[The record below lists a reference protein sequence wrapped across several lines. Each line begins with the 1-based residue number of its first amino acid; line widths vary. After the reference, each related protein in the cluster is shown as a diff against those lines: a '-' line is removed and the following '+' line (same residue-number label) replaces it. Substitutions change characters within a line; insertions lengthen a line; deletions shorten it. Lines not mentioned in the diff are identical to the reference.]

1 MFFGDFLL
9 RKEMITEEDLINAL
23 TEQLRSTPPLLSILR
38 EEKKFTN
45 TELIQLVK
53 MQVQSGL
60 EIKTLLLE
68 KSLVAEAELDSLLKI
83 QNQKRMPLGQI
94 LIELGKISVDECQQ
108 ALQEYSSQQNEIVL
122 DEDGDIDLS
131 QFDELNDVSSA
142 AVADS
147 GESLNTEPTAAMG
160 TELDSSDGASGI
172 MVSIPEI
179 DFEPIQEFV
188 LDEYL
193 EVLDELKKD
202 EMDQTVM
209 TWSKMRSA
217 LDLKESFR
225 LFYRELHTL
234 KGTVRFLRGLVSE
247 FVIHTGE
254 DLLAELIV
262 LADQLQPNE
271 LVEIEDYYLS
281 LNDMVWELR
290 SSLAQNVSEQVLW
303 DTEAFQEKLKRF
315 LAKSSELKKLVEDLL
330 QNQSAD
336 DVKSQF

>member
-1 MFFGDFLL
+1 
-9 RKEMITEEDLINAL
+9 MITEEDLINAL
-23 TEQLRSTPPLLSILR
+23 TEQLRSTPPLLSVLR
-38 EEKKFTN
+38 EENRFSN
-45 TELIQLVK
+45 SELIQLVK

-60 EIKTLLLE
+60 EIKTILAE
-68 KSLVAEAELDSLLKI
+68 KSLLSKDELSQFLKL

-94 LIELGKISVDECQQ
+94 LIEMGKLTIDDCQN
-108 ALQEYSSQQNEIVL
+108 ALADYGQEQQNISL

-131 QFDELNDVSSA
+131 KIDDLGSLSTSVDKLVEPGSTDAAAEIALSVVGENASVKSSESNQSAELA
-142 AVADS
+142 
-147 GESLNTEPTAAMG
+147 
-160 TELDSSDGASGI
+160 
-172 MVSIPEI
+172 IPEI
-179 DFEPIQEFV
+179 KFEPIQEFV

-202 EMDQTVM
+202 EMDQTIM
-209 TWSKMRSA
+209 AWSKLKSS

-262 LADQLQPNE
+262 LADQLQQTQ

-290 SSLAQNVSEQVLW
+290 VSLAQNISEKSLW
-303 DTEAFQEKLKRF
+303 DTNDFQEKLKRF
-315 LAKSSELKKLVEDLL
+315 LVRSSELKSLVDNLL

>member
-1 MFFGDFLL
+1 
-9 RKEMITEEDLINAL
+9 MITEEDLINAL
-23 TEQLRSTPPLLSILR
+23 TEQLRSTPPLLSVLR
-38 EEKKFTN
+38 EENRFSN
-45 TELIQLVK
+45 SELIQLVK

-60 EIKTLLLE
+60 EIKTILVE
-68 KSLVAEAELDSLLKI
+68 KSLLSKDELSQFLKL

-94 LIELGKISVDECQQ
+94 LIEMGKLTIDDCQN
-108 ALQEYSSQQNEIVL
+108 ALDDYGQEQQNISL

-131 QFDELNDVSSA
+131 KIDDLGSLSTSVDKLVEPGSTDAAAEIALSVVGENASVKSSESNQSAELA
-142 AVADS
+142 
-147 GESLNTEPTAAMG
+147 
-160 TELDSSDGASGI
+160 
-172 MVSIPEI
+172 IPEI
-179 DFEPIQEFV
+179 KFEPIQEFV

-202 EMDQTVM
+202 EMDQTIM
-209 TWSKMRSA
+209 AWSKLKSS

-262 LADQLQPNE
+262 LADQLQQTQ

-290 SSLAQNVSEQVLW
+290 VSLAQNISEKSLW
-303 DTEAFQEKLKRF
+303 DTNDFQEKLKRF
-315 LAKSSELKKLVEDLL
+315 LVRSSELKSLVDNLL